1 MRTLVTLNIGLN
13 TVNNTRVDVHR
24 ALGAIAACGVSIT
37 TSAVVNGEWEGKPES
52 CLFVQGFV
60 ADPLGV
66 AFRAQL
72 YLASRLLSQH
82 VIALYSD
89 GRGELI
95 GDNPGG
101 WKFEEDKFHFHPE
114 KRVRLDTPLSECQTL
129 YVEIIGEDSLSG
141 AITGTHEQI
150 EFATRLLNILQ
161 SDGGMYAPSVTFNV
175 ETPPLSECQA
185 IQKETAE
192 RILRNEYAAVNSVH
206 AGAAIERVA
215 SQLGVTL

>member
-1 MRTLVTLNIGLN
+1 MKTLVTINIGLE
-13 TVNNTRVDVHR
+13 TTAQTRVDVHH

-37 TSAVVNGEWEGKPES
+37 TSAVVNGEWEGKPEP

-60 ADPLGV
+60 QDPLGV

-82 VIALYSD
+82 VIALYFD
-89 GRGELI
+89 GRGELL
-95 GDNPGG
+95 GENPEG
-101 WKFEEDKFHFHPE
+101 WTFDAELFHFHPVP
-114 KRVRLDTPLSECQTL
+114 RISVDTPLSECQTL

-150 EFATRLLNILQ
+150 EFVTRLLNILQ
-161 SDGGMYAPSVTFNV
+161 SDGGIYAPSVTFNV